1 MRRITAASATFKARL
16 GKLAAALCWA
26 AATLLVLAPSALAEK
41 AHGRGLWGTTTDEV
55 VVYFALI
62 MIAGFPLLILA
73 FSLIQ
78 WRLDKRKEAH
88 KAAEKASLSEAYW
101 HGGW

>member
-1 MRRITAASATFKARL
+1 MRRITAAGGTSKARI
-16 GKLAAALCWA
+16 GKLFAALCWA
-26 AATLLVLAPSALAEK
+26 GAALLLIAPSALAEK

-88 KAAEKASLSEAYW
+88 KAAEKASLAEAYW
-101 HGGW
+101 RGGW